1 LTVVSV
7 AAMYNNTSAF
17 GDGLDMTAASSK

>member
-1 LTVVSV
+1 VSV
-7 AAMYNNTSAF
+7 VAMYNNRSAF